1 MTRGKATPYQRRIDT
16 CDMPQERRVLQPAAF
31 EAISLATIFLAV
43 HAVVLA
49 CIFPGFY
56 DPFWPHHS
64 DYYIAQ
70 ALAYSEGGALQI
82 LTQPRPLAL
91 LLFSLFGRL
100 GIHGSVI
107 ASFGVVVANYIGI
120 AMMMRR
126 AFQLEIKLPFF
137 AAASAFAYLLASH
150 PYQYEFS
157 TWDVFSQLS
166 FLFLLLAANLKLR
179 GHADWQVFLLAL
191 LGFLIKETY
200 AASAAMLAAAWL
212 LYHMKSNVRAA
223 LAPLAI
229 VLSAFLLAFVI
240 NRINGSPFTGSANF
254 DGSPY
259 QIILRPAS
267 ILAQWAQYSVEGM
280 SLISAAI
287 ITLTLLSISLA
298 FGSTSAIALTA
309 LAIVAAGALA
319 WLPNSV
325 LPNHH
330 HAAYSW
336 NGAYLLY
343 APVLLLAA
351 VFQRGTTGFRLIVAA
366 IFALAIGS
374 PSGFAGTYTREKWI
388 VDNQLRQ
395 KRLVI
400 ELQHLIAGLPSG
412 PSTVV
417 VSGLNGPFSPYDHWQ
432 AILSMHP
439 PAGVHF
445 YVLRYPEWLPSN
457 SPSVSAIEGIN
468 AERGI
473 VSWINPDQL
482 ERNRPDQAW
491 LFRSDGSVAR
501 VMDKQSPLA
510 EVSEFGISSEDL
522 VKYPDLLEFTS
533 PPQVDHAGDAA
544 GFRFLKCGTT
554 FLSYNAPDRAEFC
567 LRRSAELIPRN
578 PYSHFYL
585 GKALE
590 ALGCLDEARDAYAE
604 AVANAGTSPNP
615 AFNQALETLRRD
627 DRS

>member
-1 MTRGKATPYQRRIDT
+1 
-16 CDMPQERRVLQPAAF
+16 MPQERRALQTATF
-31 EAISLATIFLAV
+31 EAIALAAIFLAV
-43 HAVVLA
+43 HALVLV
-49 CIFPGFY
+49 CVFPGFY

-70 ALAYSEGGALQI
+70 ALAFSEGGASQI

-91 LLFSLFGRL
+91 LLYSLFGRL

-107 ASFGVVVANYIGI
+107 ASFGVVIANFIGI

-126 AFQLEIKLPFF
+126 AFQLEIKLPYF

-166 FLFLLLAANLKLR
+166 FLLLLLSANLKLR
-179 GHADWQVFLLAL
+179 KHADWQVFLLAL
-191 LGFLIKETY
+191 LSFLVKETY

-212 LYHMKSNVRAA
+212 LYHMKSNRRAA

-229 VLSAFLLAFVI
+229 VLSAFLLAFAI

-259 QIILRPAS
+259 QIILRPGS
-267 ILAQWAQYSVEGM
+267 VLSQWAQYTVEGM
-280 SLISAAI
+280 SLISAGI
-287 ITLTLLSISLA
+287 IALTLLGISLA
-298 FGSTSAIALTA
+298 FGGASAIALTA
-309 LAIVAAGALA
+309 LAITAAGTLA

-330 HAAYSW
+330 QAAYSW
-336 NGAYLLY
+336 NGGYLLY
-343 APVLLLAA
+343 APVVLLAA
-351 VFQRGTTGFRLIVAA
+351 VFQRGKCRFRFLVAA
-366 IFALAIGS
+366 ILVLIVSS
-374 PSGFAGTYTREKWI
+374 PSGFASAYAREKWI

-395 KRLVI
+395 KRLVT
-400 ELQHLIAGLPSG
+400 ELQRLIAGLPRG

-417 VSGLNGPFSPYDHWQ
+417 VSGLSGPFSPFDHWQ

-468 AERGI
+468 SERGI
-473 VSWINPDQL
+473 VSWITPDQL
-482 ERNRPDQAW
+482 ERDRPDHAW
-491 LFRSDGSVAR
+491 LFRSDGSLAR
-501 VMDKQSPLA
+501 VMGKQSALA
-510 EVSEFGISSEDL
+510 NVPEFRISSQDL
-522 VKYPDLLEFTS
+522 MKYPDLLEFAL
-533 PPQVDHAGDAA
+533 PPQAGQTGDEA

-567 LRRSAELIPRN
+567 LRRSAELIPDN
-578 PYSHFYL
+578 PYSHYYL

-590 ALGCLDEARDAYAE
+590 ALGRLDEARGAYAE
-604 AVANAGTSPNP
+604 AVENAGTSPNP
-615 AFNQALETLRRD
+615 AFNQALETVRRD